1 MTLSCNKP
9 SQIPDMPLGV
19 FIGEAT
25 IVSVEDVSGTTPA
38 FMSRAV
44 DIGMN
49 LTLEIGREFQ
59 PRMLIAGN
67 FRRDIKSG
75 EVVAWGSA
83 CVVQDAL
90 LRLGYTGAL
99 DPGNKIPAKALQ
111 GLVGVTFLRL
121 SYVSGTKNTGKPR
134 YSDWTT
140 IGSIAD
146 GPDELLARW
155 KHSRSRGYP
164 RNYRPD
170 VLGAPVV
177 GVVIPSRA
185 TTDDDPF

>member
-1 MTLSCNKP
+1 MNLSCDKP
-9 SQIPDMPLGV
+9 SRIDLPLGV

-25 IVSVEDVSGTTPA
+25 IVSVTDVSGTTPT
-38 FMSRAV
+38 FMQRPI
-44 DIGMN
+44 DIGLK
-49 LTLEIGREFQ
+49 LTLEVGRDFQ
-59 PRMLIAGN
+59 PEFLIAGN
-67 FRRDIKSG
+67 FRVDIKTG
-75 EVVAWGSA
+75 EVTGWGSA

-90 LRLGYTGAL
+90 MRLGFTGPL
-99 DPGNKIPAKALQ
+99 EDGNKIPARALE

-121 SYVSGTKNTGKPR
+121 SYISGTKNTGKVR

-146 GPDELLARW
+146 GPEDLLARW

-170 VLGAPVV
+170 ILGAPRTN
-177 GVVIPSRA
+177 VIVPSRV
-185 TTDDDPF
+185 DEDPF